1 MVTESGKET
10 LNVNQRNNSAHL
22 RTLLVHLSRSLSSKK
37 TANWGNVT
45 RMPNGVKA
53 LGARYENILRD
64 LRGGLTWLSGV
75 IEYEGFASL
84 MGESRIPG
92 VFGLSTNHS
101 QTRTNYDLVN
111 YVFPPLWMFA
121 YWYHKQTASR
131 WCMFCFP
138 NSRNAPSWIL
148 L

>member
-64 LRGGLTWLSGV
+64 LRGGLIV
-75 IEYEGFASL
+75 INWIRRLCFSHGWIKNTRGS
-84 MGESRIPG
+84 
-92 VFGLSTNHS
+92 LSTNHS
-101 QTRTNYDLVN
+101 QTRTNHDLVN

-138 NSRNAPSWIL
+138 NSRNAPLWIL